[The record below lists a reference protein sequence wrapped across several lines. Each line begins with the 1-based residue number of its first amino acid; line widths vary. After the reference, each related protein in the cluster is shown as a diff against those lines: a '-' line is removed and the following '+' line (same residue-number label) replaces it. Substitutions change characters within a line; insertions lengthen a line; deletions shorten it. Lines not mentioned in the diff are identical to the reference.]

1 MGKQKFFRDTRLP
14 PAKDKALLHHQNN
27 SQVYK
32 LCSIGCDLNWRTSCS
47 RKWGDGSFVM
57 YGGLGEQSLISGSH
71 FIQLD
76 KDFGDTNFLGVVAT
90 KLCTTSYKKIRKR
103 SKIVQRLVTIAG
115 TGINF
120 LGETAAQYL
129 HPSLQI
135 CTLSHALLWKSVDFE
150 EWSDRKT
157 LDQNFSDLALQFSD
171 RSIEFLYSSAVCL
184 LPFRIKG
191 NTPDWTM

>member
-1 MGKQKFFRDTRLP
+1 MDEQVAPENGEMVLLLCVEGWESITWFL
-14 PAKDKALLHHQNN
+14 ALTSSQLH
-27 SQVYK
+27 
-32 LCSIGCDLNWRTSCS
+32 
-47 RKWGDGSFVM
+47 
-57 YGGLGEQSLISGSH
+57 
-71 FIQLD
+71 
-76 KDFGDTNFLGVVAT
+76 KDFGDTNFLGVVVT
-90 KLCTTSYKKIRKR
+90 KLCATSYKKIRKR

-135 CTLSHALLWKSVDFE
+135 CTLSQALLWKSVDFE

-171 RSIEFLYSSAVCL
+171 RSIEFLYSSVSSA
-184 LPFRIKG
+184 I
-191 NTPDWTM
+191 